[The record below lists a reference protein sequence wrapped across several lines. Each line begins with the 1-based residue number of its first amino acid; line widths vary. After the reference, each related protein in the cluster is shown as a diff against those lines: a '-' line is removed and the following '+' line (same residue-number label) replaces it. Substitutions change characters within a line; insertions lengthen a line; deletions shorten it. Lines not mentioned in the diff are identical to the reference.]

1 MEYRPADTVVF
12 RILQGSEA
20 ERWDTKYL
28 HLPVNGI
35 WPTPCSSSL
44 TAKSATKRNQMHFSK
59 TCSISL
65 TLAAILMLAGC
76 STTESKAADVT
87 PSIRK
92 SLDTA
97 NFKDVSIAQDR
108 VKGVITLGGQV
119 ATDADK
125 AQAED
130 RAKSLAGTQVV
141 ANQIAVIPAGSE
153 TLAKK
158 INANLDE
165 GIGNNLDAALLQSNL
180 QNGVKHS
187 EKNGVVT
194 LSGEVRSQSDR
205 IRTQAVAAVVPNV
218 LQVVNELQVKNQKA
232 TSSK

>member
-1 MEYRPADTVVF
+1 
-12 RILQGSEA
+12 
-20 ERWDTKYL
+20 
-28 HLPVNGI
+28 
-35 WPTPCSSSL
+35 
-44 TAKSATKRNQMHFSK
+44 MHFSK

-97 NFKDVSIAQDR
+97 NFKDVSMAQDR

>member
-1 MEYRPADTVVF
+1 M
-12 RILQGSEA
+12 
-20 ERWDTKYL
+20 
-28 HLPVNGI
+28 
-35 WPTPCSSSL
+35 
-44 TAKSATKRNQMHFSK
+44 
-59 TCSISL
+59 
-65 TLAAILMLAGC
+65 
-76 STTESKAADVT
+76 
-87 PSIRK
+87 
-92 SLDTA
+92 
-97 NFKDVSIAQDR
+97 
-108 VKGVITLGGQV
+108 